1 MNQSIVQQQS
11 VDSMKPFAILAG
23 GALLAASFTAS
34 AVGQTTSPLAYVQP
48 VPPTAVQAVQEHL
61 RSAGAYNGAADGVWG
76 PDSVAALQR
85 FQANHQLQVTGQ
97 LNQATAATLGLDPA
111 VLLGPAQAALP
122 PPMPPA
128 ENLRASSIRA
138 IQSRLRGLGFYTGA
152 VDGVWGQSTQSAI
165 ERFQQGRGLQPNGQL
180 NPATLGAMGLS
191 PDSLTYR

>member
-1 MNQSIVQQQS
+1 
-11 VDSMKPFAILAG
+11 MKPFAILAG
-23 GALLAASFTAS
+23 GAFLAASFTAS

-85 FQANHQLQVTGQ
+85 FQASHQLQVTGQ
-97 LNQATAATLGLDPA
+97 LNQATAATLGLDPS
-111 VLLGPAQAALP
+111 VLLGPPQAALP

-191 PDSLTYR
+191 PNSLTYR